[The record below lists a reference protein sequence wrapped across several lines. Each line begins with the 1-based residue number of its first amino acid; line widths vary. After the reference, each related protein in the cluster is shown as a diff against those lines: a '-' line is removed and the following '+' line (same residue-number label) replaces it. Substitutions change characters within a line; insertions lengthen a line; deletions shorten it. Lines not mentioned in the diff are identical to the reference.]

1 MDLGGFSMFDLFQT
15 EVQQHCACLA
25 DGLIALEQNAS
36 DPKMVEPLMRA
47 AHSVKGAARIINLD
61 GAIGLAHSMEECLV
75 RIQKGTEIPTASR
88 IDELLRGSDIL
99 RSLADH
105 KSEDEARAWLEQEAG
120 PISALAEGLNLPPKA
135 GVSAVVVVAPAAIPV
150 APAVIPVAPAVTPV
164 APATTPVAP
173 TATPVAP
180 AVTPAPTVVKVATPP
195 AATPSAASAPSTA
208 SDAAVLVS
216 SSSLERLLQLS
227 GEALVEARR
236 LESIRRTLTRA
247 KIAQRQ
253 LTAALDSLQVTGRHA
268 GDAMTAVATSRDA
281 LDEAL
286 HQVEDHLRR
295 GEELASALHNE
306 AVSSRMR
313 PFGDA
318 CGGLAR
324 SVRDV
329 ARTLGKEVRLIIAG
343 EQVPVDRE
351 ILRQLEAPLGHLVR
365 NAIDHGIESPDE
377 RVAAGK
383 TRQASL
389 RVEARHHAGSLIVEV
404 REDGRGIDR
413 TNLRARIVSKKLSEA
428 SIVDTL
434 GDAEL
439 FDFLFLPGFSTA
451 AAVTDI
457 SGRGVGLDVVQSMA
471 HSVGGSIEVRSSPA
485 GTSFAMRLPVT
496 LSVVRAA
503 VISIAGE
510 TYALALARLE
520 RIDRIARSEL
530 KTVEGRLTTVIR
542 GEIVGLVHA
551 TEILQLKASTQSE
564 SADELAIVSVL
575 AGSRTVGFVVDSFL
589 GEEDLVVRRM
599 DARIGDVAHVDA
611 ASIRENGDLLL
622 ILDADDLVQSALQ
635 LLEQG
640 KLRGDEG
647 RSAISKRKQRRVLV
661 VEDSITVREV
671 ERQML
676 LRAGYAVDTAV
687 DGMDGWNAVQKVK
700 YDLVVSDVDMPR
712 MNGIEFVRKMR
723 ADRRYE
729 TLPVVIVS
737 YKDREEDRIAG
748 LEAGASAYLTKG
760 SFQDQS
766 FLQTIADLIGAAV

>member
-120 PISALAEGLNLPPKA
+120 PISALAEALNLPPKA
-135 GVSAVVVVAPAAIPV
+135 GVSAAVVIAPA
-150 APAVIPVAPAVTPV
+150 
-164 APATTPVAP
+164 
-173 TATPVAP
+173 ATPVAP
-180 AVTPAPTVVKVATPP
+180 AATPAPAVVKVVTPP
-195 AATPSAASAPSTA
+195 AATPSAASAPSAA

-383 TRQASL
+383 MRQASL

-599 DARIGDVAHVDA
+599 DARLGDVAHVDA

-647 RSAISKRKQRRVLV
+647 RAAISKRKQRRVLV

>member
-135 GVSAVVVVAPAAIPV
+135 GVSAVVVVPTAKPVAPAAI
-150 APAVIPVAPAVTPV
+150 
-164 APATTPVAP
+164 PVAP

>member
-75 RIQKGTEIPTASR
+75 RIQKGIEKPTGSR

-120 PISALAEGLNLPPKA
+120 PISALAEALNLPPKA
-135 GVSAVVVVAPAAIPV
+135 DVSAAVVIAPAAIPVAPAAIPV
-150 APAVIPVAPAVTPV
+150 APAA
-164 APATTPVAP
+164 
-173 TATPVAP
+173 
-180 AVTPAPTVVKVATPP
+180 TPAPAVVKVATPP
-195 AATPSAASAPSTA
+195 AATPSAASAPSAA

-413 TNLRARIVSKKLSEA
+413 TNLRARIISKKLSDA
-428 SIVDTL
+428 SIVETL

-599 DARIGDVAHVDA
+599 DARLGDVAHVDA

-647 RSAISKRKQRRVLV
+647 RAAISKRKQRRVLV

>member
-135 GVSAVVVVAPAAIPV
+135 GVSAVVVVAPA
-150 APAVIPVAPAVTPV
+150 
-164 APATTPVAP
+164 
-173 TATPVAP
+173 
-180 AVTPAPTVVKVATPP
+180 VTPAPAAIPAPATKPAPAVVKVATPP
-195 AATPSAASAPSTA
+195 AATPSATSAPSAA

-413 TNLRARIVSKKLSEA
+413 TNLRARIISKKLSEA
-428 SIVDTL
+428 SIVETL

-647 RSAISKRKQRRVLV
+647 RAAISKRKQRRVLV

>member
-135 GVSAVVVVAPAAIPV
+135 GVSAVVVVPTAK
-150 APAVIPVAPAVTPV
+150 PVAPAVTPV
-164 APATTPVAP
+164 APAT
-173 TATPVAP
+173 TPVAP

-383 TRQASL
+383 MRQASL

-428 SIVDTL
+428 SIVETL

-599 DARIGDVAHVDA
+599 DARLGDVAHVDA

>member
-135 GVSAVVVVAPAAIPV
+135 GVSAVVVVPTAKPVAPAAI
-150 APAVIPVAPAVTPV
+150 
-164 APATTPVAP
+164 PVAP

-195 AATPSAASAPSTA
+195 AATPSAASAPSAA

-428 SIVDTL
+428 SIVETL

-647 RSAISKRKQRRVLV
+647 RAAISKRKQRRVLV

>member
-75 RIQKGTEIPTASR
+75 RIQKGIEKPTGSR

-120 PISALAEGLNLPPKA
+120 PISALAEALNLPPKA
-135 GVSAVVVVAPAAIPV
+135 DVSAAVVIAPAATPAPV
-150 APAVIPVAPAVTPV
+150 ATP
-164 APATTPVAP
+164 
-173 TATPVAP
+173 AP
-180 AVTPAPTVVKVATPP
+180 AVTPAPAAIPAAPAVTPAPAVVKVATPP
-195 AATPSAASAPSTA
+195 AATPSAASAPSAA

-365 NAIDHGIESPDE
+365 NAIDHGIESPEE

-413 TNLRARIVSKKLSEA
+413 TNLRARIISKKLSDA
-428 SIVDTL
+428 SIVETL

-599 DARIGDVAHVDA
+599 DARLGDVAHVDA

-647 RSAISKRKQRRVLV
+647 RAAISKRKQRRVLV

>member
-135 GVSAVVVVAPAAIPV
+135 GVSAVVVIAPAA
-150 APAVIPVAPAVTPV
+150 TP
-164 APATTPVAP
+164 
-173 TATPVAP
+173 AP
-180 AVTPAPTVVKVATPP
+180 AVTPAPAATPAPAVVKVANPP
-195 AATPSAASAPSTA
+195 AATPSAASAPSAA

-247 KIAQRQ
+247 KTAQRQ
-253 LTAALDSLQVTGRHA
+253 LSAALDSLQVTGRHA

-413 TNLRARIVSKKLSEA
+413 ANLRARIVSKRLSEA
-428 SIVDTL
+428 SIVETL

>member
-135 GVSAVVVVAPAAIPV
+135 GVSAVVVIAPAA
-150 APAVIPVAPAVTPV
+150 TP
-164 APATTPVAP
+164 
-173 TATPVAP
+173 AP
-180 AVTPAPTVVKVATPP
+180 AVTPAPAATPAPAVVKVANPP
-195 AATPSAASAPSTA
+195 AATPSAASAPSAA

-247 KIAQRQ
+247 KTAQRQ
-253 LTAALDSLQVTGRHA
+253 LSAALDSLQVTGRHA

-383 TRQASL
+383 SRQASL

-413 TNLRARIVSKKLSEA
+413 ANLRARIVSKRLSEA
-428 SIVDTL
+428 SIVETL

>member
-135 GVSAVVVVAPAAIPV
+135 GVSAVVVAPAAIP
-150 APAVIPVAPAVTPV
+150 
-164 APATTPVAP
+164 APATKP
-173 TATPVAP
+173 AP
-180 AVTPAPTVVKVATPP
+180 AVTPAPAVVKVATPP
-195 AATPSAASAPSTA
+195 AATPSAASAPSAA

-383 TRQASL
+383 MRQASL

-428 SIVDTL
+428 SIVETL

-599 DARIGDVAHVDA
+599 DARLGDVAHVDA

-647 RSAISKRKQRRVLV
+647 RAAISKRKQRRVLV

>member
-164 APATTPVAP
+164 APAT
-173 TATPVAP
+173 TPVAP

-428 SIVDTL
+428 SIVETL

>member
-75 RIQKGTEIPTASR
+75 RIQKGTEKPTGSR

-120 PISALAEGLNLPPKA
+120 PISALAEALNLPPKTD
-135 GVSAVVVVAPAAIPV
+135 VSAAVVIAPAAIPV
-150 APAVIPVAPAVTPV
+150 APAATPAPA
-164 APATTPVAP
+164 AIPA
-173 TATPVAP
+173 AP
-180 AVTPAPTVVKVATPP
+180 AVTPAPAVVKVATPP
-195 AATPSAASAPSTA
+195 AATPSAASAPSAA

-413 TNLRARIVSKKLSEA
+413 TNLRARIISKKLSDA

-451 AAVTDI
+451 TAVTDI

-599 DARIGDVAHVDA
+599 DARLGDVAHVDA

>member
-15 EVQQHCACLA
+15 EVQQHCACLS

-75 RIQKGTEIPTASR
+75 RIQKGSETPTASR

-105 KSEDEARAWLEQEAG
+105 KSEEEARAWLEKETG
-120 PISALAEGLNLPPKA
+120 PISALAEALNLPPKA
-135 GVSAVVVVAPAAIPV
+135 GLSAVVVAPAVV
-150 APAVIPVAPAVTPV
+150 APAVVAPAVVVPAVV
-164 APATTPVAP
+164 ASAV
-173 TATPVAP
+173 VAP
-180 AVTPAPTVVKVATPP
+180 AVAVKVATP
-195 AATPSAASAPSTA
+195 ATTPSAAPTPSA
-208 SDAAVLVS
+208 DAAVLVS

-227 GEALVEARR
+227 GESLVEARR

-247 KIAQRQ
+247 KTAQRQ
-253 LTAALDSLQVTGRHA
+253 LSAALDSLQVTGRHA

-329 ARTLGKEVRLIIAG
+329 ARTLAKEVRLVIAG

-383 TRQASL
+383 TRQATL
-389 RVEARHHAGSLIVEV
+389 RVEARHHAGSLVVEV

-428 SIVDTL
+428 SIVETL

-471 HSVGGSIEVRSSPA
+471 HTVGGSIEVRSSPA

-542 GEIVGLVHA
+542 GETVGLVHA
-551 TEILQLKASTQSE
+551 TEILELKASTQSE
-564 SADELAIVSVL
+564 NSDELSIVSVL

-599 DARIGDVAHVDA
+599 DARLGDVAHVDA

-647 RSAISKRKQRRVLV
+647 RSAISKRKQRRILV

-676 LRAGYAVDTAV
+676 MRAGYAVDTAV
-687 DGMDGWNAVQKVK
+687 DGVDGWNALQKVK

-737 YKDREEDRIAG
+737 YKDRDEDRIAG

>member
-75 RIQKGTEIPTASR
+75 RIQKGIEKPTGSR

-120 PISALAEGLNLPPKA
+120 PISALAEALNLPPKTD
-135 GVSAVVVVAPAAIPV
+135 VSAAVVIAPAAIPVAPAAIPV
-150 APAVIPVAPAVTPV
+150 APAA
-164 APATTPVAP
+164 
-173 TATPVAP
+173 
-180 AVTPAPTVVKVATPP
+180 TPAPTVVKVATPP
-195 AATPSAASAPSTA
+195 AATPSAASAPSAA

-365 NAIDHGIESPDE
+365 NAIDHGIESPEE

-413 TNLRARIVSKKLSEA
+413 TNLRARIISKKLSEA
-428 SIVDTL
+428 SIVETL

-599 DARIGDVAHVDA
+599 DARLGDVAHVDA

-647 RSAISKRKQRRVLV
+647 RAAISKRKQRRVLV

>member
-135 GVSAVVVVAPAAIPV
+135 GVSAVVVVAPAVTPAPAATT
-150 APAVIPVAPAVTPV
+150 APAVVKV
-164 APATTPVAP
+164 
-173 TATPVAP
+173 ATPP

-383 TRQASL
+383 MRQASL

-428 SIVDTL
+428 SIVETL

-599 DARIGDVAHVDA
+599 DARLGDVAHVDA

-647 RSAISKRKQRRVLV
+647 RAAISKRKQRRVLV

>member
-135 GVSAVVVVAPAAIPV
+135 GVSAVVVVPTAKPVAPAAIPV
-150 APAVIPVAPAVTPV
+150 V
-164 APATTPVAP
+164 P

-428 SIVDTL
+428 SIVETL

>member
-120 PISALAEGLNLPPKA
+120 PISALAEGLNLPPKV
-135 GVSAVVVVAPAAIPV
+135 GVSAAVV
-150 APAVIPVAPAVTPV
+150 
-164 APATTPVAP
+164 
-173 TATPVAP
+173 VAP
-180 AVTPAPTVVKVATPP
+180 AVTPAPTATTAPAATPVAPAATPAPATKPAPAVTPAPAVVKVATPP
-195 AATPSAASAPSTA
+195 AATPSAASAPSAA

>member
-1 MDLGGFSMFDLFQT
+1 MFDLFQT

-120 PISALAEGLNLPPKA
+120 PISALAEALNLPPKA
-135 GVSAVVVVAPAAIPV
+135 DVSAAVVIAPAAIPVAPAAIPV
-150 APAVIPVAPAVTPV
+150 APAA
-164 APATTPVAP
+164 
-173 TATPVAP
+173 
-180 AVTPAPTVVKVATPP
+180 TPAPTVVKVATPP
-195 AATPSAASAPSTA
+195 AATPSAASAPSAA

-253 LTAALDSLQVTGRHA
+253 LSAALDSLQVTGRHA

-365 NAIDHGIESPDE
+365 NAIDHGIESPEE

-413 TNLRARIVSKKLSEA
+413 TNLRARIISKKLSDA

-451 AAVTDI
+451 TAVTDI

-599 DARIGDVAHVDA
+599 DARLGDVAHVDA
-611 ASIRENGDLLL
+611 ASIRENG
-622 ILDADDLVQSALQ
+622 
-635 LLEQG
+635 
-640 KLRGDEG
+640 
-647 RSAISKRKQRRVLV
+647 
-661 VEDSITVREV
+661 
-671 ERQML
+671 
-676 LRAGYAVDTAV
+676 
-687 DGMDGWNAVQKVK
+687 
-700 YDLVVSDVDMPR
+700 
-712 MNGIEFVRKMR
+712 
-723 ADRRYE
+723 
-729 TLPVVIVS
+729 
-737 YKDREEDRIAG
+737 
-748 LEAGASAYLTKG
+748 
-760 SFQDQS
+760 
-766 FLQTIADLIGAAV
+766 

>member
-135 GVSAVVVVAPAAIPV
+135 GVSAVVVVPTAK
-150 APAVIPVAPAVTPV
+150 PVAPAVTPV
-164 APATTPVAP
+164 APAT
-173 TATPVAP
+173 TPVAP

-599 DARIGDVAHVDA
+599 DARVGDVAHVDA

-647 RSAISKRKQRRVLV
+647 RATISKRKQRRVLV

>member
-75 RIQKGTEIPTASR
+75 RIQKGIEKPTGSR

-120 PISALAEGLNLPPKA
+120 PISALAEALNLPPKA
-135 GVSAVVVVAPAAIPV
+135 DVSAAVVIAPAAIPVAPAAIPV
-150 APAVIPVAPAVTPV
+150 APAA
-164 APATTPVAP
+164 
-173 TATPVAP
+173 
-180 AVTPAPTVVKVATPP
+180 TPAPTVVKVATPP
-195 AATPSAASAPSTA
+195 AATPSAASAPSAA

-365 NAIDHGIESPDE
+365 NAIDHGIESPEE

-413 TNLRARIVSKKLSEA
+413 TNLRARIISKKLSDA
-428 SIVDTL
+428 SIVETL

-599 DARIGDVAHVDA
+599 DARLGDVAHVDA

-647 RSAISKRKQRRVLV
+647 RAAISKRKQRRVLV